1 MKRVFVMLASA
12 AVALTGTLT
21 GMAGASA
28 TVVHASTAAARQVQG
43 PHIPA
48 GLHAVP
54 ACVNIK
60 PGEAHCLALYL
71 ANPDGRL
78 GDFKAGVGH
87 LAIENRAPVVPMHV
101 HGTLRVMP
109 KGSRLPLP
117 ARGHSDVHVTPD
129 ATPFGMTSRV
139 RRPTLS

>member
-1 MKRVFVMLASA
+1 VRSRKSCTAAVGDALDSSGASATRYRRGRGIEPTKRVFVMLASA

-28 TVVHASTAAARQVQG
+28 TVAHASTAAARQVQG

-71 ANPDGRL
+71 ANPDGT
-78 GDFKAGVGH
+78 AY
-87 LAIENRAPVVPMHV
+87 
-101 HGTLRVMP
+101 T
-109 KGSRLPLP
+109 
-117 ARGHSDVHVTPD
+117 TPEPSGYGPPEFQD
-129 ATPFGMTSRV
+129 AY
-139 RRPTLS
+139 